1 MTRAPMS
8 ASCRV
13 ANGALT
19 ACSSATTTMP
29 VSGRV
34 TAASGNALEQGGKS
48 LPAADAHGLEAVALL
63 APGEFVQQR
72 GQDAPAR
79 RADRVPQRDAGAVD
93 VEAVEVGRGDA
104 AQGGRLTVGVT
115 LPEDDV
121 VDQFGIDAGA
131 LDDRGDHGG
140 AQGSRLHV
148 FKHAAV
154 AAYRGADWC
163 ADDGVGHGAPQ

>member
-29 VSGRV
+29 GSGGG
-34 TAASGNALEQGGKS
+34 TAASGNALEQGGQS

-63 APGEFVQQR
+63 TPGEFVQQR

-79 RADRVPQRDAGAVD
+79 RADRMSQRDAGAVD
-93 VEAVEVGRGDA
+93 VEAVEVRRGELPLPGA
-104 AQGGRLTVGVT
+104 GQNLCRERLV
-115 LPEDDV
+115 E
-121 VDQFGIDAGA
+121 
-131 LDDRGDHGG
+131 LDKVHVPQLDPGPAERLGHGG
-140 AQGSRLHV
+140 HRPDP
-148 FKHAAV
+148 
-154 AAYRGADWC
+154 RRPCRD
-163 ADDGVGHGAPQ
+163 